1 MCLLN
6 FTVIRLCLHL
16 SGLLYAVNPAELE
29 EKYDSISHSST
40 VAAYPAVQ
48 EQFRKYWAIKEDWA
62 IALRQDMPVR
72 GSNTNNIVG
81 VSFRTLKDKILK
93 RQKCYNL
100 VQLLSYTAIFISKFF
115 CRKLLQLISI
125 PGAAGASSASKKS
138 ETRGSQI
145 AKEHIVR
152 IEGDTFKVLDYYVD
166 TSIGTCT
173 CYFGSTGTA
182 CKHQFAVKHHYD
194 AYYAASMPVADEPEK
209 LRYLEVAT
217 GERNVPAN
225 WFEPLTGSS
234 SVSSGQTAVPA
245 AVLTSRE
252 DVGDSPNEQ
261 DTENEIEIFR
271 DKFRKVCNEIEGL
284 VTSDPQ
290 TLLGSAT
297 KFIARVEDRLKSKT
311 CLASALATFGS
322 SLPTR
327 GRRGLIRVQP
337 TAVARR
343 KYAYGGARVQK
354 TGPLP
359 SGSYHKRRA
368 SFTDRPSMIPL
379 KKKSKQPHSL
389 EKAVR
394 DNSALGKTHEAKM
407 K

>member
-1 MCLLN
+1 M
-6 FTVIRLCLHL
+6 
-16 SGLLYAVNPAELE
+16 
-29 EKYDSISHSST
+29 
-40 VAAYPAVQ
+40 
-48 EQFRKYWAIKEDWA
+48 
-62 IALRQDMPVR
+62 
-72 GSNTNNIVG
+72 
-81 VSFRTLKDKILK
+81 
-93 RQKCYNL
+93 
-100 VQLLSYTAIFISKFF
+100 QLLSYTAIFISKFF

-152 IEGDTFKVLDYYVD
+152 IEGDTFQELDYYVN

-173 CYFGSTGTA
+173 CYFGSTGTS

-225 WFEPLTGSS
+225 WFEPLTESS

-245 AVLTSRE
+245 AGLTVASQE

-271 DKFRKVCNEIEGL
+271 DKFRKVCNEIESL

-290 TLLGSAT
+290 TLLRSAT

-359 SGSYHKRRA
+359 SGSCHKRRA
-368 SFTDRPSMIPL
+368 SFTDGPSMIPV

-394 DNSALGKTHEAKM
+394 DNCALGKTHEAKM